1 MLLVKEANAK
11 NSNANKTVNES
22 QIALTVAR

>member
-1 MLLVKEANAK
+1 MFLVKEANAK
-11 NSNANKTVNES
+11 DLNANKTVSES